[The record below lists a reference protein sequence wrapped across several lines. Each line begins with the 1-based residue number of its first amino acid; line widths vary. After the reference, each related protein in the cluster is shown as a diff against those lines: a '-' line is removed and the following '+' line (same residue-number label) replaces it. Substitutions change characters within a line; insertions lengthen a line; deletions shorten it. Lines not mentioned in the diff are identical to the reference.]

1 MFHRCGRLLATTAT
15 ASLALGIAVPAIA
28 QTAPSTEPVQVS
40 TQADSPTPSD
50 SGPQASPESGLEA
63 GDIIVTAQKR
73 SERLQDVPLAVTALS
88 GDQLANSQVA
98 GTSGI
103 AALVPS
109 LTFTQS
115 TSDLNNNVRIRG
127 VGTSLFNTG
136 LESAVSFVVDGV
148 VLSRQGQGFQDLI
161 DVDRV
166 EVLRGPQGTLFGKN
180 ATAGVINVVTKRPS
194 KSLEGVAEAT
204 IAEMGEYRV
213 RGSVSGPL
221 TETLGARLTGY
232 YTNDRGWLY
241 DVGRGK
247 HVNGNE
253 TFGLR
258 GKVEWDPTANLNLLL
273 TADYRKS
280 DSDCCQPIPYQTT
293 SPVLAALRAPVIA
306 SRENRT
312 VASDQGTFSDTRQG
326 GVSLEA
332 GLDLGGPSLT
342 SITAWRQWKFANN
355 VDVDGFVAATPVY
368 VPFGNGYFG
377 INGGTVDI
385 KQFTQELRLTSPS
398 NVPVE
403 YTVGLFYF
411 HLDLDRDFTR
421 RTGGCVTNPAAFGQ
435 PCPTFFFSSGSSAST
450 GQTDNY
456 AAFGQVQWHVTDQ
469 LSAIGGFRLQRETVS
484 YAGSRNGLPSY
495 TGDRALF
502 AANTGRGSVSDT
514 DLSGKAGLQYEF
526 SRRAQVYGTW
536 SRGYKGQGYDLELTA
551 NFASQPPVRPETVNA
566 FEIGFKGQSPDG
578 RFSLNAAAFHAKYND
593 LQIQTTTAP
602 NVSIPANAG
611 SSVSKGIE
619 LEFTARPTRDLTI
632 NSGVTYLDATYDA
645 DRIACALPAQAAPVV
660 LAAGQAEPVNQCYRN
675 ANGTLQNL
683 SGVRLPNA
691 PRWRGNVSVRYDK
704 DIAGTDYA
712 GFVQLTGNAQTAVGF
727 SFEQDQALRQSGYAT
742 IDASIGVHTQDDRY
756 QLTVFVR
763 NLTDKSYA
771 LGLQRDNIVTNAANP
786 GNLLY
791 FTAKEASRYAGAT
804 FRARF

>member
-1 MFHRCGRLLATTAT
+1 MFHSCGRLFATTAT
-15 ASLALGIAVPAIA
+15 ASLTLGIAAPAFA
-28 QTAPSTEPVQVS
+28 QAAPSNQPVQTA
-40 TQADSPTPSD
+40 TQADAPTP
-50 SGPQASPESGLEA
+50 PEAGVET

-88 GDQLANSQVA
+88 GDQLANSQVS

-194 KSLEGVAEAT
+194 KALEGVAEAT

-221 TETLGARLTGY
+221 TQDLGARLTGY

-241 DVGRGK
+241 DAGRDR

-253 TFGLR
+253 TFGVR
-258 GKVEWDPTANLNLLL
+258 GKLEWDATANLNLLL

-293 SPVLAALRAPVIA
+293 SPVLAALRAPVVA
-306 SRENRT
+306 SPENRT
-312 VASDQGTFSDTRQG
+312 VVSDQGTFSNTRQG

-342 SITAWRQWKFANN
+342 WITAWRQWKFANN
-355 VDVDGFVAATPVY
+355 VDVDGFIDPVPVS

-385 KQFTQELRLTSPS
+385 KQFTQEVRLTSPS

-403 YTVGLFYF
+403 YTLGLFYF

-421 RTGGCVTNPAAFGQ
+421 RTGGCITNPVAFGQ
-435 PCPTFFFSSGSSAST
+435 PCPTYFFSSGSSAST

-456 AAFGQVQWHVTDQ
+456 AVFGQLQWHVTDR

-484 YAGSRNGLPSY
+484 YVGSRNGLPSFN
-495 TGDRALF
+495 GDRALF
-502 AANTGRGSVSDT
+502 AANAGSGSVSDT
-514 DLSGKAGLQYEF
+514 NLSGKAGLQYEF

-551 NFASQPPVRPETVNA
+551 NFASQRPVRPETVNA
-566 FEIGFKGQSPDG
+566 YELGFKGQSPDG
-578 RFSLNAAAFHAKYND
+578 RFSLNTALFYAKYHD
-593 LQIQTTTAP
+593 LQIQSTIAP
-602 NVSIPANAG
+602 NVSVPTNAG
-611 SSVSKGIE
+611 SSVSKGVE
-619 LEFTARPTRDLTI
+619 VEFTARPVAGLSF
-632 NSGVTYLDATYDA
+632 NGGVTYLDATYDA
-645 DRIACALPAQAAPVV
+645 DRIACALPAQANPVV
-660 LAAGQAEPVNQCYRN
+660 LAARQAEPYNQCYRN
-675 ANGTLQNL
+675 SNGTLQNL
-683 SGVRLPNA
+683 QDVRLPNA
-691 PRWRGNVSVRYDK
+691 PRWRGNVSVRYDQ
-704 DIAGTDYA
+704 DIPGTALA
-712 GFVQLTGNAQTAVGF
+712 GFVQVTGNAQTAVGF
-727 SFEQDQALRQSGYAT
+727 SFEQDQALRQRGYAT
-742 IDASIGVHTQDDRY
+742 VDLSIGARTQDDRY
-756 QLTVFVR
+756 QLTLFVR
-763 NLTDKSYA
+763 NLTDKAYA
-771 LGLQRDNIVTNAANP
+771 LGLQRDNIITNAANP

-791 FTAKEASRYAGAT
+791 FTAKESSRYAGAT
-804 FRARF
+804 FRAKF